1 MIGCAVLDTAVM
13 PEGER
18 FERYAAALGISHRA
32 ERLAGDLRTFEGRLD
47 VWLIGAMV
55 LAAGQQMALRL
66 TRTDQQIRADG
77 FDHVTLMMMREG
89 SVAGAAAGPFIF
101 GPNEVALFDLTQP
114 MWAETTDN
122 STISARVPRELLEE
136 AGVLVDGLHG
146 TVLRGTAGRLLAE
159 HFRTLLRLA
168 PSIALDDVAL
178 VVRATMRLVATC
190 ATGQPS
196 SPDRLAAI
204 SDALRAR
211 IERHVD
217 ENLADHRL
225 DTAAICKALNLSRS
239 TLYRTVGTGGIAS
252 LVRERRLQA
261 VHDRLRSPVE
271 QRSISQLAYD
281 HGFTD
286 AAHFGSA
293 FRRRYGCSPRA
304 MRQLGGSG
312 GQSGKGAHAVYG
324 AWLAALAEID
334 GVAGHA

>member
-1 MIGCAVLDTAVM
+1 MIAYVVLDTEAM
-13 PEGER
+13 PESER
-18 FERYAAALGISHRA
+18 FERYAAALGISHVA
-32 ERLAGDLRTFEGRLD
+32 ERVAGDMRMFEGRLD

-66 TRTDQQIRADG
+66 TRTEEQVRGDG

-89 SVAGAAAGPFIF
+89 SVAGEAGGAFAF
-101 GPNEVALFDLTQP
+101 GPNEIALFDLTQP

-136 AGVLVDGLHG
+136 AGVVVEGLHG

-159 HFRTLLRLA
+159 HFRTVLRLA
-168 PSIALDDVAL
+168 PSIAPDDVAL

-190 ATGQPS
+190 LTGQPAR
-196 SPDRLAAI
+196 PDRMAGV

-217 ENLADHRL
+217 EHLADHHL
-225 DTAAICKALNLSRS
+225 DIVAICKALNLSRS
-239 TLYRTVGTGGIAS
+239 TLYRTVGAGGIAS

-261 VHDRLRSPVE
+261 VHDRLRSPLE

-286 AAHFGSA
+286 AAHFGAA

-312 GQSGKGAHAVYG
+312 GQSGRGAHAVYG
-324 AWLAALAEID
+324 AWVAALAEID